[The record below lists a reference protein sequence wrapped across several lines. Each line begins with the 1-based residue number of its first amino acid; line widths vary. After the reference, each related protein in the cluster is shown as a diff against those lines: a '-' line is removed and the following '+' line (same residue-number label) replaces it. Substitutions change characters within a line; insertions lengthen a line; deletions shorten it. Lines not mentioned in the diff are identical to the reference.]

1 MRERLTANGVAS
13 CPDLIQLDRG
23 VKRVAEKRPDGE
35 PAVAMADLFAF
46 ARRARVVSDGN
57 FGNLLAHA
65 AEFCGDFGTELK
77 ALAFEV
83 NLRDQRAAED
93 FIASG
98 LVVDA
103 RAVKQISQMSQKLC
117 TEEKSKSALGAG
129 IHDEATCYKVFRRS
143 LIAQIDLE
151 CQAL

>member
-1 MRERLTANGVAS
+1 
-13 CPDLIQLDRG
+13 
-23 VKRVAEKRPDGE
+23 
-35 PAVAMADLFAF
+35 MADLFAF

-57 FGNLLAHA
+57 FGNLLTHA
-65 AEFCGDFGTELK
+65 AEFGGDFGTELK

-117 TEEKSKSALGAG
+117 TEEKSKSALGAIWTHAVNYICLTLFERTQQSG
-129 IHDEATCYKVFRRS
+129 IVLRIVFKIGVLNQDIFS
-143 LIAQIDLE
+143 AGVLE
-151 CQAL
+151 RGPDGRAFAAVLLM